1 MVDGRMRKY
10 FEEVGLLEQ
19 IFVIDGEKKVAKA
32 LAAVEED
39 VGVPIKITDFVRF
52 QIGEGVEREE
62 TDFAAEVVSTAAS

>member
-1 MVDGRMRKY
+1 M
-10 FEEVGLLEQ
+10 
-19 IFVIDGEKKVAKA
+19 AKA

-62 TDFAAEVVSTAAS
+62 TDFAAEVVATAAS